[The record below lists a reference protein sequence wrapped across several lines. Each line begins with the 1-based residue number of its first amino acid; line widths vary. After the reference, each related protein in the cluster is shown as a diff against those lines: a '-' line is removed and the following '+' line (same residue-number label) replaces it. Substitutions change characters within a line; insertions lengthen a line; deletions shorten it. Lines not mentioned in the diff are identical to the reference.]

1 MENTEAIR
9 HEVERKVSLGKWSQD
24 DLRNFLSDFNAK
36 KIEDIDWRKEEVR
49 NKIKKYFYIE
59 ELDLYDEME
68 FEGKKYYL
76 QQMAYLSDEYDD
88 YYEYTARA
96 EDDDRNI
103 YEIIWK
109 SYPIEEIEG
118 LDEDD
123 YCDWKNPDRIELVEA
138 WEE

>member
-1 MENTEAIR
+1 MTSGIFYPI
-9 HEVERKVSLGKWSQD
+9 STQ
-24 DLRNFLSDFNAK
+24 